1 MKRRIVCLTAAALL
15 TVAGSAWGGNQDG
28 VFSVSPF
35 FGGYIFD
42 GVEHQEMSPTVG
54 LRAGYNFTKYLG
66 AEGAFGFTNSDGT
79 KNNSNLKVYN
89 YNLDVL
95 YHFIPDSQLVPFV
108 AAGYGGR
115 SADYE
120 LFDKMRTRGVFNYG
134 GGVKY
139 FLTDEVAFRG
149 DVRHLIF
156 KDDLLRQVSNQ
167 TLHNVEYSVGISF
180 LFGGTKPAPA
190 PVAEPKPAPVAAP
203 APPPEPAPKPA
214 PPAPE
219 ASLAVSP
226 GTMVLGQAVTL
237 TWACRNSDSADIQ
250 PGIGKV
256 PPQGSRSVS
265 PAVSTDY
272 VLTCSSAAGSATSAA
287 AVGVTLPAAPVAN
300 LTAAPAAITKGGA
313 TTLEWA
319 CQNATDADIQP
330 DLGTVQLQGSQKVS
344 PAGGTDY
351 TLTCSGAGGK
361 ATSSAKVTVTEQICI
376 KLEVEFDTA
385 KSAIKKKYHAEIG
398 KVAEFL
404 KTYPD
409 ATGTIEGHTDNVG
422 GADYNLKLSQR
433 RADAIMTY
441 LIEKYGIEK
450 GRLSAK
456 GYGLTKPIA
465 DNKTAAGRQK
475 NRRILATFDCVIPTK
490 QK

>member
-1 MKRRIVCLTAAALL
+1 MKRRIVCLAAAAVL
-15 TVAGSAWGGNQDG
+15 TVAGSAWAGNQAG

-54 LRAGYNFTKYLG
+54 LRAGYNFTKNLG
-66 AEGAFGFTNSDGT
+66 AEGAFGFTSSDGT
-79 KNNSNLKVYN
+79 KNDSNLRVYN

-108 AAGYGGR
+108 AAGFGGR
-115 SADYE
+115 SAEYE
-120 LFDKMRTRGVFNYG
+120 AFDKMRTRGAFNYG
-134 GGVKY
+134 AGVKY

-156 KDDLLRQVSNQ
+156 KDDLLGQVNNQ

-180 LFGGTKPAPA
+180 LFGAAKPAPA
-190 PVAEPKPAPVAAP
+190 PVVEPKPAPVAAP
-203 APPPEPAPKPA
+203 APAPKPAPVAA

-226 GTMVLGQAVTL
+226 GAVTKGEAVTL
-237 TWACRNSDSADIQ
+237 TWACKNSESADIQ

-256 PPQGSRSVS
+256 PPQGSRTLS
-265 PAVSTDY
+265 PADSTDY
-272 VLTCSSAAGSATSAA
+272 VLTCSSAAGAATSAA
-287 AVGVTLPAAPVAN
+287 TVGVTQPAAPVAT
-300 LTAAPAAITKGGA
+300 LTAVPAAITKGGSS
-313 TTLEWA
+313 TLEWA
-319 CQNATDADIQP
+319 CQNATAADIQP
-330 DLGTVQLQGSQKVS
+330 DLGTVQLQGTQKVS
-344 PAGGTDY
+344 PEGSADY

-361 ATSSAKVTVTEQICI
+361 ATSNAKVSVTEQLCI

-385 KSAIKKKYHAEIG
+385 KADIKKKYHAEIG

-433 RADAIMTY
+433 RADAVMTY
-441 LIEKYGIEK
+441 LIEKYGIAK

-456 GYGLTKPIA
+456 GFGLTKPIA

-475 NRRILATFDCVIPTK
+475 NRRILATFDCVIPAK
-490 QK
+490 KK